1 MFLRLHSIDPPPW
14 WETALSAAI
23 LALSAWVALKL
34 MARLF
39 RLGVLLYGKRPT
51 IPEILRQIRKPAA

>member
-1 MFLRLHSIDPPPW
+1 MFLRLHSIHPPPW
-14 WETALSAAI
+14 WETALCAAI
-23 LALSAWVALKL
+23 LAVSVWGALKV

-51 IPEILRQIRKPAA
+51 IPEIVKQLRKPAA